1 MKKKR
6 KILVISNLYPS
17 KQDTSYGTFVALFVQ
32 ELQNCSTHYKID
44 LCVIRGRTTSKI
56 CKLLKYFW
64 FYLSMTLRILFHRY
78 ELIYVHYITYSSIP
92 LLFLSKIKKLNIV
105 FNIHGDDLLTKSK
118 VAENVLQAVH
128 KLLINSKLVVV
139 PSEFFKDILIDKFKD
154 IRLQNIFVSPS
165 GGIEKSF
172 YNEMI
177 APVQSPFT
185 IGYVS
190 RIDTGKGWDVLL
202 RAIQDIYKE
211 YPIQVKIAGTG
222 RQVEEL
228 KHMISTLNLSH
239 IVTYYGSLS
248 HAELPQFYANL
259 TLFVFPTTLKESLGL
274 VGLEAMAA
282 SKPVIGSA
290 IGGLK
295 SYIKDGYNGFLIP
308 PGNSKR
314 MGECIVNYI
323 NFSDERKLE
332 MNRNAF
338 KTAQL
343 YQADVVTK
351 KLIVRLMQCIAQA

>member
-1 MKKKR
+1 MEKKR
-6 KILVISNLYPS
+6 KILVVSNLYPS
-17 KQDTSYGTFVALFVQ
+17 KWDTSYGTFVALFVQ

-165 GGIEKSF
+165 GGVEKSF

-323 NFSDERKLE
+323 NFPDERKLE

>member
-1 MKKKR
+1 MEKKR
-6 KILVISNLYPS
+6 KILIVSNLYPS
-17 KQDTSYGTFVALFVQ
+17 KWDTSYGTFVALFVQ

-165 GGIEKSF
+165 GGVEKSF

-323 NFSDERKLE
+323 NFPDERKLE

>member
-1 MKKKR
+1 MEKKR
-6 KILVISNLYPS
+6 KILVVSNLYPS
-17 KQDTSYGTFVALFVQ
+17 KWDTSYGTFVALFVQ

-165 GGIEKSF
+165 GGVEKSF

-177 APVQSPFT
+177 SPVQSPFT

-323 NFSDERKLE
+323 NFPDERKLE

>member
-6 KILVISNLYPS
+6 KLLVVSNLYPS
-17 KQDTSYGTFVALFVQ
+17 KWDTSYGTFVALFVQ

-165 GGIEKSF
+165 GGVEKSF

-177 APVQSPFT
+177 EPVQSPFT

-323 NFSDERKLE
+323 NFPDEMKLK

-351 KLIVRLMQCIAQA
+351 KLIVRLMQCIDQA

>member
-1 MKKKR
+1 MEKKR
-6 KILVISNLYPS
+6 KILVVSNLYPS
-17 KQDTSYGTFVALFVQ
+17 KWDTSYGTFVALFVQ

-165 GGIEKSF
+165 GGVEKSF

-177 APVQSPFT
+177 SPVQSPFT

-222 RQVEEL
+222 RQVGEL

-314 MGECIVNYI
+314 MGKCIVNYI
-323 NFSDERKLE
+323 NFPDERKLE

-343 YQADVVTK
+343 YQADIVTK

>member
-1 MKKKR
+1 MEKKR
-6 KILVISNLYPS
+6 KILVVSNLYPS
-17 KQDTSYGTFVALFVQ
+17 KWDTSYGTFVALFVQ

-190 RIDTGKGWDVLL
+190 RIDTGKGWDILL

-323 NFSDERKLE
+323 NFPDERKLE

-351 KLIVRLMQCIAQA
+351 KLIVRLMQCIDQA

>member
-1 MKKKR
+1 MEKKR
-6 KILVISNLYPS
+6 KILVVSNLYPS
-17 KQDTSYGTFVALFVQ
+17 KWDTSYGTFVALFVQ

-165 GGIEKSF
+165 GGVEKSF

-314 MGECIVNYI
+314 VGECIVNYI
-323 NFSDERKLE
+323 NFPDERKLE

-351 KLIVRLMQCIAQA
+351 KLIVRLMQCIDQA

>member
-6 KILVISNLYPS
+6 KILVMSNLYPS

-154 IRLQNIFVSPS
+154 IRFQNIFVSPS
-165 GGIEKSF
+165 GGVEKSF

-177 APVQSPFT
+177 ASVQSPFT

>member
-118 VAENVLQAVH
+118 VAENVLDAVH
-128 KLLINSKLVVV
+128 ILLINSKLVVV

-154 IRLQNIFVSPS
+154 IRFQNIFVSPS
-165 GGIEKSF
+165 GGVEKSF

-177 APVQSPFT
+177 ASVQSPFT

-323 NFSDERKLE
+323 NFPDEMKLE

-351 KLIVRLMQCIAQA
+351 KLIVRLMQCIDQA

>member
-1 MKKKR
+1 MEKKR
-6 KILVISNLYPS
+6 KILVVSNLYPS
-17 KQDTSYGTFVALFVQ
+17 KWDTSYGTFVALFVQ

-165 GGIEKSF
+165 GGVEKSF

-177 APVQSPFT
+177 SPVQSPFT

-222 RQVEEL
+222 RQVGEL

-323 NFSDERKLE
+323 NFPDERKLE

-343 YQADVVTK
+343 YQADIVTK

>member
-6 KILVISNLYPS
+6 KILVVSNLYPS
-17 KQDTSYGTFVALFVQ
+17 KWDTSYGTFVALFVQ

-154 IRLQNIFVSPS
+154 IRFQNIFVSPS
-165 GGIEKSF
+165 GGVEKSF

-177 APVQSPFT
+177 ASVQSPFT

-239 IVTYYGSLS
+239 IITYYGSLS

>member
-1 MKKKR
+1 MEKKR
-6 KILVISNLYPS
+6 KILVVSNLYPS
-17 KQDTSYGTFVALFVQ
+17 KWDTSYGTFVALFVQ

-165 GGIEKSF
+165 GGVEKSF

-323 NFSDERKLE
+323 NFPDERKLE

-351 KLIVRLMQCIAQA
+351 KLIVRLMQCIDQA

>member
-1 MKKKR
+1 MKSKKR
-6 KILVISNLYPS
+6 ILVISNLFPS
-17 KQDTSYGTFVALFVQ
+17 EKDPSYGTFVALFTH
-32 ELQNCSTHYKID
+32 ELQGYSMHYKTD
-44 LCVIRGRTTSKI
+44 LCVIKGRTTSKI

-64 FYLSMTLRILFHRY
+64 FYSSITLHILFHHY
-78 ELIYVHYITYSSIP
+78 ALIYVHYITYSSIP

-190 RIDTGKGWDVLL
+190 RIDTGKGWDILL

-211 YPIQVKIAGTG
+211 HPIQVKIAGTG

-228 KHMISTLNLSH
+228 KHLISTLNLSH
-239 IVTYYGSLS
+239 IVTYYGALS
-248 HAELPQFYANL
+248 HAELPQFYTNL

-308 PGNSKR
+308 PGNSRR

-323 NFSDERKLE
+323 NLPDERKLE

-343 YQADVVTK
+343 YQSNIVIK
-351 KLIVRLMQCIAQA
+351 KLIERLMQCIDQA

>member
-1 MKKKR
+1 MEKKR
-6 KILVISNLYPS
+6 KILVVSNLYPS
-17 KQDTSYGTFVALFVQ
+17 KWDTSYGTFVALFVQ

-165 GGIEKSF
+165 GGVEKSF

-274 VGLEAMAA
+274 VSLEAMAA

-314 MGECIVNYI
+314 VGECIVNYI
-323 NFSDERKLE
+323 NFPDERKLE

-351 KLIVRLMQCIAQA
+351 KLIVRLMQCIDQA

>member
-56 CKLLKYFW
+56 CKVLKYFW

-172 YNEMI
+172 YNELQEQ
-177 APVQSPFT
+177 A
-185 IGYVS
+185 
-190 RIDTGKGWDVLL
+190 GK
-202 RAIQDIYKE
+202 
-211 YPIQVKIAGTG
+211 
-222 RQVEEL
+222 L
-228 KHMISTLNLSH
+228 KN
-239 IVTYYGSLS
+239 
-248 HAELPQFYANL
+248 
-259 TLFVFPTTLKESLGL
+259 
-274 VGLEAMAA
+274 
-282 SKPVIGSA
+282 
-290 IGGLK
+290 
-295 SYIKDGYNGFLIP
+295 
-308 PGNSKR
+308 
-314 MGECIVNYI
+314 
-323 NFSDERKLE
+323 
-332 MNRNAF
+332 
-338 KTAQL
+338 
-343 YQADVVTK
+343 
-351 KLIVRLMQCIAQA
+351 

>member
-1 MKKKR
+1 MEKKR
-6 KILVISNLYPS
+6 KILVVSNLYPS
-17 KQDTSYGTFVALFVQ
+17 KWDTSYGTFVALFVQ

-165 GGIEKSF
+165 GGVEKSF

-290 IGGLK
+290 I
-295 SYIKDGYNGFLIP
+295 KDGYNGFLIP

-323 NFSDERKLE
+323 NFPDERKLE

-351 KLIVRLMQCIAQA
+351 KLIVRLMQCIDQA

>member
-1 MKKKR
+1 MEKKR
-6 KILVISNLYPS
+6 KILVVSNLYPS
-17 KQDTSYGTFVALFVQ
+17 KWDTSYGTFVALFVQ

-165 GGIEKSF
+165 GGVEKSF

-308 PGNSKR
+308 PGNSRR

-323 NFSDERKLE
+323 NFPDERKLE
-332 MNRNAF
+332 MNKNAF

-351 KLIVRLMQCIAQA
+351 KLIVRLMQCIDQA

>member
-1 MKKKR
+1 MEKKR
-6 KILVISNLYPS
+6 KILVVSNLYPS
-17 KQDTSYGTFVALFVQ
+17 KWDTSYGTFVALFVQ

-165 GGIEKSF
+165 GGVEKSF

-222 RQVEEL
+222 RQVGEL

-323 NFSDERKLE
+323 NFPDERKLE

-343 YQADVVTK
+343 YQADIVTK

>member
-1 MKKKR
+1 MEKKR
-6 KILVISNLYPS
+6 KILVVSNLYPS
-17 KQDTSYGTFVALFVQ
+17 KWDTSYGTFVALFVQ

-165 GGIEKSF
+165 GGVEKSF
-172 YNEMI
+172 YNEMT

-239 IVTYYGSLS
+239 IVTYHGSLS

-259 TLFVFPTTLKESLGL
+259 TLFVFPTILKESLGL

-314 MGECIVNYI
+314 VGECIVNYI
-323 NFSDERKLE
+323 NFPDERKLE

-351 KLIVRLMQCIAQA
+351 KLIVRLMQCIDQA

>member
-1 MKKKR
+1 MEKKR
-6 KILVISNLYPS
+6 KILVVSNLYPS
-17 KQDTSYGTFVALFVQ
+17 KWDTSYGTFVALFVQ

-154 IRLQNIFVSPS
+154 IRFQNIFVSPS
-165 GGIEKSF
+165 GGVEKSF

-177 APVQSPFT
+177 DPVQSPFT

-308 PGNSKR
+308 PGNSRR

-332 MNRNAF
+332 MNINAF

-351 KLIVRLMQCIAQA
+351 KLIVRLMQCIDQA

>member
-1 MKKKR
+1 MEKKR
-6 KILVISNLYPS
+6 KILVVSNLYPS
-17 KQDTSYGTFVALFVQ
+17 KWDTSYGTFVALFVQ

-165 GGIEKSF
+165 GGVEKSF

-323 NFSDERKLE
+323 NFPDEMKLE

>member
-1 MKKKR
+1 MEKKR
-6 KILVISNLYPS
+6 KILVVSNLYPS
-17 KQDTSYGTFVALFVQ
+17 KWDTSYGTFVALFVQ

-165 GGIEKSF
+165 GGVEKSF

-177 APVQSPFT
+177 SPVQSPFT

-222 RQVEEL
+222 RQVGEL

-323 NFSDERKLE
+323 NFPDERKLE

>member
-1 MKKKR
+1 MEKKR
-6 KILVISNLYPS
+6 KILVVSNLYPS
-17 KQDTSYGTFVALFVQ
+17 KWDTSYGTFVALFVQ

-92 LLFLSKIKKLNIV
+92 LV

-165 GGIEKSF
+165 GGVEKSF

-323 NFSDERKLE
+323 NFPDERKLE

>member
-1 MKKKR
+1 MEKKR
-6 KILVISNLYPS
+6 KILVVSNLYPS
-17 KQDTSYGTFVALFVQ
+17 KWDTSYGTFVALFVQ

-172 YNEMI
+172 YNEMT

-211 YPIQVKIAGTG
+211 YPIQVKIAGIG

-295 SYIKDGYNGFLIP
+295 SYIKEGYNGFLIP

-323 NFSDERKLE
+323 NFPDERKLE

>member
-32 ELQNCSTHYKID
+32 ELQNCSTQYKID
-44 LCVIRGRTTSKI
+44 SCVIKGRTTSKI
-56 CKLLKYFW
+56 CKLMKYFW

-165 GGIEKSF
+165 GGVEKSF

-202 RAIQDIYKE
+202 RAIQYIYKE

-222 RQVEEL
+222 RQVGEL
-228 KHMISTLNLSH
+228 KRMISTLNLSH

-323 NFSDERKLE
+323 NFPDEMKLE

-338 KTAQL
+338 RTAQL

-351 KLIVRLMQCIAQA
+351 KLIVRLMQCIDQA

>member
-1 MKKKR
+1 MEKKR
-6 KILVISNLYPS
+6 KILVVSNLYPS
-17 KQDTSYGTFVALFVQ
+17 KWDTSYGTFVALFVQ

-165 GGIEKSF
+165 GGVEKSF

-248 HAELPQFYANL
+248 HAELPRFYANL

-323 NFSDERKLE
+323 NFPDERKLE

>member
-1 MKKKR
+1 MEKKR
-6 KILVISNLYPS
+6 KILVVSNLYPS
-17 KQDTSYGTFVALFVQ
+17 KWDTSYGTFVALFVQ

-165 GGIEKSF
+165 GGVEKSF

-222 RQVEEL
+222 RQVGEL

-323 NFSDERKLE
+323 NFPDERKLE

>member
-1 MKKKR
+1 MEKKR
-6 KILVISNLYPS
+6 KILVVSNLYPS
-17 KQDTSYGTFVALFVQ
+17 KWDTSYGTFVALFVQ

-154 IRLQNIFVSPS
+154 IRFQNIFVSPS
-165 GGIEKSF
+165 GGVEKSF

-177 APVQSPFT
+177 ASVQSPFT

>member
-1 MKKKR
+1 MEKKR
-6 KILVISNLYPS
+6 KILVVSNLYPS
-17 KQDTSYGTFVALFVQ
+17 KWDTSYGTFVALFVQ

-165 GGIEKSF
+165 GGVEKSF

-323 NFSDERKLE
+323 NLPDERKLE

>member
-154 IRLQNIFVSPS
+154 IRFQNIFVSPS
-165 GGIEKSF
+165 GGVEKSF

-177 APVQSPFT
+177 ASVQSPFT

-222 RQVEEL
+222 RPVEEL

>member
-1 MKKKR
+1 MEKKR
-6 KILVISNLYPS
+6 KILVVSNLYPS
-17 KQDTSYGTFVALFVQ
+17 KWDTSYGTFVALFVQ

-165 GGIEKSF
+165 GGVEKSF

>member
-1 MKKKR
+1 
-6 KILVISNLYPS
+6 
-17 KQDTSYGTFVALFVQ
+17 
-32 ELQNCSTHYKID
+32 
-44 LCVIRGRTTSKI
+44 
-56 CKLLKYFW
+56 
-64 FYLSMTLRILFHRY
+64 
-78 ELIYVHYITYSSIP
+78 
-92 LLFLSKIKKLNIV
+92 
-105 FNIHGDDLLTKSK
+105 
-118 VAENVLQAVH
+118 
-128 KLLINSKLVVV
+128 
-139 PSEFFKDILIDKFKD
+139 
-154 IRLQNIFVSPS
+154 
-165 GGIEKSF
+165 
-172 YNEMI
+172 MI

-323 NFSDERKLE
+323 NFPDERKLE

>member
-165 GGIEKSF
+165 GGVEKSF

-248 HAELPQFYANL
+248 HAELPRFYANL

>member
-1 MKKKR
+1 MEKKR
-6 KILVISNLYPS
+6 KILVVSNLYPS
-17 KQDTSYGTFVALFVQ
+17 KWDTSYGTFVALFVQ

-165 GGIEKSF
+165 GGVEKSF

-308 PGNSKR
+308 PGNSRR

-323 NFSDERKLE
+323 NLPDERKLE